1 MDIGR
6 CWQKNLEPASPERLP
21 LSNGA
26 KTSFGV
32 DNDVGIVLPA
42 ARRQHISGEKN
53 LLLHGF

>member
-6 CWQKNLEPASPERLP
+6 CGQKNIEPASPERLP

-32 DNDVGIVLPA
+32 DNHVGIVLPA
-42 ARRQHISGEKN
+42 ARRQHFSCEKN